1 MLIGAK
7 PCQEV
12 TWTDGKLMHL
22 IPEGSEV
29 LRDLLVPYFYKKV
42 RQKENSVL
50 ACVQNM
56 KERKK
61 ERSSYGKNERY
72 AQREEEKKRKKNKKG
87 KMKERT
93 KKRKYAQRKKE
104 RNMAV
109 NKEKKF

>member
-1 MLIGAK
+1 
-7 PCQEV
+7 
-12 TWTDGKLMHL
+12 MHL

-72 AQREEEKKRKKNKKG
+72 AQREEEKKERKIKKG
-87 KMKERT
+87 KWKKE
-93 KKRKYAQRKKE
+93 RKKE
-104 RNMAV
+104 NML
-109 NKEKKF
+109 KERKKGTWL